1 MCINTKYSMSIIKK
15 VFHYEESKISVIMC
29 NDKIWF
35 RGKSVAQSL
44 GYLKPLKAL
53 HTHVDK
59 EDKRKLSDL
68 KGVPQNGVHLRL
80 GVIQNGVHLNLQSG
94 CLFINESGLYSLIL
108 RSTLESAKVLKRWV
122 TKDVL
127 PSIRKTGR
135 YDYCIDHKYNNT
147 LTFKIENEMDLHVK
161 VVSFLKK
168 RYPHSL
174 FTVTLGENQDT
185 AFKRIDSLKK
195 GYLRGSPD
203 FIINNLHK
211 HYTGF
216 CIEFKSPKGNGV
228 LSPDQSM
235 ILLQYQNNGFKT
247 LVSNDYNHI
256 IEQVIEYFRDVRIKC
271 SFCPR
276 RFISPQSLRNHI
288 DGFHKM

>member
-1 MCINTKYSMSIIKK
+1 M
-15 VFHYEESKISVIMC
+15 E
-29 NDKIWF
+29 
-35 RGKSVAQSL
+35 RGGGGANHPTLVSNFQGSTL
-44 GYLKPLKAL
+44 YL
-53 HTHVDK
+53 
-59 EDKRKLSDL
+59 
-68 KGVPQNGVHLRL
+68 
-80 GVIQNGVHLNLQSG
+80 
-94 CLFINESGLYSLIL
+94 NESGLYSLIFG
-108 RSTLESAKVLKRWV
+108 SKLESAKAFRRWV

-135 YDYCIDHKYNNT
+135 YDYCMNHKYNNT

-174 FTVTLGENQDT
+174 FTITLGENQDT
-185 AFKRIDSLKK
+185 VHKRIDSFKK

-211 HYTGF
+211 RYSGF
-216 CIEFKSPKGNGV
+216 AIEMKSPKGNGV
-228 LSPDQSM
+228 LSHDQSM

-247 LVSNDYNHI
+247 LVSNDYDHI

-271 SFCPR
+271 SYCPR
-276 RFISPQSLRNHI
+276 RFISSQSLRNHI
-288 DGFHKM
+288 KFFHKM